1 MIFTLICKQRDVQYM
16 LMVIVALSLIL
27 VLTVVSDTQQKSHIC
42 QVLKN
47 LSSNFTASQKHH
59 TDMNNQ
65 SKRLKLSQFVFINV
79 CFFEIK

>member
-1 MIFTLICKQRDVQYM
+1 MIFTLIYKQRDVQYV

-47 LSSNFTASQKHH
+47 LSSNLTASQKHR
-59 TDMNNQ
+59 TDMNTQ
-65 SKRLKLSQFVFINV
+65 SNRLKLSQFVFINV
-79 CFFEIK
+79 CFWR